1 MKPMIDI
8 ELYRLEKAG
17 ILEKVTRSDW
27 AASIVPIPKKDGRIR
42 ICGDYKFSVNQSLIV
57 DQHPLE
63 LYNS

>member
-17 ILEKVTRSDW
+17 KVTRSDW
-27 AASIVPIPKKDGRIR
+27 AASIVPVPKKDGRIKV
-42 ICGDYKFSVNQSLIV
+42 CGDYKVSVNQSLVV

-63 LYNS
+63 IYNS